1 MNQIHHQRES
11 SPGFGRVF
19 ATTVV
24 SLGAL
29 VGIGLAFY
37 AWNGSGSGSATT
49 LDAADGTS
57 VSGQTTG
64 PNAAAP
70 IAPFLGDGSSTI
82 QESGLATSPSVRET
96 DTAVRVLDAGRT
108 ADSGAGAP
116 SSSASS
122 DSVRPAID
130 PSSSAVTDEEIVE
143 SDHEDILDLSDI
155 ERPVAYADAEARFV
169 AGDYDEARRYFA
181 AYVEDHGTNAWGFYM
196 LGLSSLKAGNPEA
209 AEDAFLAALDLDPD
223 HEKSLVNLARARMEL
238 ADYSEALLPVERARE
253 IAPENRDAARVYA
266 RALHNLGRSTDAA
279 DVYLDLLTW
288 HPEDV
293 WSMNNLGLIR
303 IEKEEF
309 TLAVPPL
316 ARAVEARLDRRR
328 LPEQPRHRTRADR
341 RLRGRVVR
349 VRGALS
355 LDAGYGR
362 ARENLDRVTA
372 LRPTQSREP
381 LDLAVF
387 AAAFVDELAG
397 GVSGVGSLETVVVE
411 EDAATTLPETEETSR
426 RCRGGHSVASEV
438 SELGGGFPPALGGWR
453 RESSAA
459 LGLSRRSTRRSPFP
473 ASDRSTRLRR
483 LWSTSFHKH
492 GSKASRS

>member
-316 ARAVEARLDRRR
+316 ARAVELDSTVAVFQNNLGIALERIGDF
-328 LPEQPRHRTRADR
+328 EGASSAFA
-341 RLRGRVVR
+341 
-349 VRGALS
+349 GALS

-411 EDAATTLPETEETSR
+411 EDAATTLPETEGDLTAMP
-426 RCRGGHSVASEV
+426 GEV
-438 SELGGGFPPALGGWR
+438 
-453 RESSAA
+453 
-459 LGLSRRSTRRSPFP
+459 TR
-473 ASDRSTRLRR
+473 
-483 LWSTSFHKH
+483 
-492 GSKASRS
+492 